1 MINISH
7 NHAVLSD
14 SSLTNVINLFSHL
27 SCSQSQHGVALRS
40 SRRTAM
46 ALPRSMPSL
55 STFKSASQQHSSR
68 SRLVSRNI
76 TFKVQ
81 ASSAAF
87 AASSFDNTQVPEL
100 SFSQKVVAFKNAF
113 WKFLRPHTIRGTIL
127 GSMAVTSKALL
138 ENPALIDWGLIPKA
152 LLGVLALL
160 CGNGYI
166 VGINQIYDVDIDAVN
181 KPFLP
186 VAAGELSPTL
196 AWFLCIAL
204 AAGGLAITTFN
215 FAPLISK
222 LYAFGLFLGTIYSVP
237 PLRLKRSAVAAFM
250 IIATV
255 RGFLLNFGVYH
266 AVRAAL
272 GQTFQWSPPITFITG
287 FVTVFATVIAITKD
301 LPDVEGDKKYGIDT
315 FATRLGVRNIAFLGS
330 GLLFLNYAA
339 AVGLALYMPSAFN
352 AAVMA
357 PAHAVLGLLLGYQT
371 LKLDSA
377 GYNAPAIAAFY
388 RFIWNLFYAEYFI
401 LPFI

>member
-1 MINISH
+1 
-7 NHAVLSD
+7 
-14 SSLTNVINLFSHL
+14 
-27 SCSQSQHGVALRS
+27 
-40 SRRTAM
+40 M